1 MRWQAVAYRKVFLLV
16 AVAAALGGWSAP
28 RAEAQVANNG
38 LISGVAIDAKG
49 VVHRQFNT
57 DPTGQ
62 GNRQRAAAA
71 RATLSQDV
79 AKFSRLRKISLTRL
93 EQAIRSAQGGPSDEM
108 RYLAG
113 LLRVRY
119 VFFYPDS
126 HDIVIA
132 GPAEGWMDDVGGR
145 VVGLST
151 GRPVVQLQ
159 DLVVALRA
167 FPPGKS
173 GVPMIGCSIDPTP
186 EGLARMQAFLR
197 STGSS
202 FAAGQEEAVAQ
213 YVTQNL
219 PAALGMQVVSVF
231 GVSPKTHFAEVL
243 VEADYRMK
251 LIGIGLEQPPVK
263 MVAFVDKVNPGQV
276 SRNALFRW
284 YFVPDYKCVR
294 VTEDKRAMELVGD
307 GVKLIGE
314 DEMVGA
320 GGQRNRAGRANM
332 ASTAFATSFTQKY
345 AALAAKSPVYAELR
359 NLVDLAVAAAFIQ
372 DQDYYSKAGWD
383 LGTLANEKGFAVELY
398 NAPQQVEA
406 TVAAIMKGSRLMTP
420 IGGGVHIEARSALK
434 SQNMLQDDEGKL
446 DQARN
451 AVSLPAGRWWWD

>member
-16 AVAAALGGWSAP
+16 AVASLGGWFAQ
-28 RAEAQVANNG
+28 RAEAQGN

-49 VVHRQFNT
+49 VVHRQIFT
-57 DPTGQ
+57 DPDGQ

-71 RATLSQDV
+71 MATLSHDV

-93 EQAIRSAQGGPSDEM
+93 EQAIRAAQGQPTDEM

-119 VFFYPDS
+119 VFYYPDS

-132 GPAEGWMDDVGGR
+132 GPAEGWMDDISGR
-145 VVGLST
+145 IVGLKSQ
-151 GRPVVQLQ
+151 RPVVQLQ

-167 FPPGKS
+167 FPPGKN
-173 GVPMIGCSIDPTP
+173 GVAMIGCSIDPTQ

-202 FAAGQEEAVAQ
+202 FAAGQEQAVTQ

-251 LIGIGLEQPPVK
+251 LIGIGLEKPPVK
-263 MVAFVDKVNPGQV
+263 MVAFVDKVNPNQV

-307 GVKLIGE
+307 GVKLVGE
-314 DEMVGA
+314 DELVNA
-320 GGQRNRAGRANM
+320 GGQRKQAGRANM
-332 ASTAFATSFTQKY
+332 ASAAFATSFTQKY
-345 AALAAKSPVYAELR
+345 SALAEKSPVYAELR
-359 NLVDLAVAAAFIQ
+359 NLVNLAVSAAFIQ
-372 DQDYYSKAGWD
+372 DQGYYSKAGWD
-383 LGTLANEKGFAVELY
+383 LGSWANEKGLAVETY

-434 SQNMLQDDEGKL
+434 PENMLQDEEGKL
-446 DQARN
+446 DHARN

>member
-16 AVAAALGGWSAP
+16 AVAAVLGGWSAQ
-28 RAEAQVANNG
+28 RAEAQVGGVLA
-38 LISGVAIDAKG
+38 GVAIDAKG
-49 VVHRQFNT
+49 VVHRQFYT

-71 RATLSQDV
+71 LAALSHDV

-93 EQAIRSAQGGPSDEM
+93 EQAIHAAQGAPTDEM

-132 GPAEGWMDDVGGR
+132 GPAEGWMDDISGR
-145 VVGLST
+145 IVGLTT

-167 FPPGKS
+167 YPPGKD
-173 GVPMIGCSIDPTP
+173 GVAMIGCSIDPTQ
-186 EGLARMQAFLR
+186 EGLARMQAFLK
-197 STGSS
+197 STSS
-202 FAAGQEEAVAQ
+202 SYMAGQEQMVAQ
-213 YVTQNL
+213 VMMQKL
-219 PAALGMQVVSVF
+219 PEALGMQVVSVI
-231 GVSPKTHFAEVL
+231 GVNPKTHFAQVL

-251 LIGIGLEQPPVK
+251 LIGIGLERPPVK
-263 MVAFVDKVNPGQV
+263 MVAFVDKVSPAQV

-294 VTEDKRAMELVGD
+294 VTQDKQAMELVGD
-307 GVKLIGE
+307 GVKLVGE
-314 DEMVGA
+314 DEVVNA
-320 GGQRNRAGRANM
+320 GGQRKQAGRANM
-332 ASTAFATSFTQKY
+332 ASTAFATSFTEKY
-345 AALAAKSPVYAELR
+345 SALAARSPVYAELR
-359 NLVDLAVAAAFIQ
+359 NLVDLAVCAAFIQ
-372 DQDYYSKAGWD
+372 DQGYYAKAGWD
-383 LGTLANEKGFAVELY
+383 LGLLANEKGLAVETY

-420 IGGGVHIEARSALK
+420 IGGGVHIEARAALK
-434 SQNMLQDDEGKL
+434 PENLLQDEKGKL